1 MKVAKS
7 EFSGNREERIVDG
20 NVTSGALQGRSRA
33 RDYWRFDTRSIVR
46 GAFFGLV
53 MALFVGIG
61 DRADAALS
69 GGAFPILGGISWAA
83 IMGISTLLCRQPGG
97 VIAGLVQG
105 LVDIALGLSP
115 LALIFPVVNA
125 AGSLAYSLVAWK
137 MPMNRL
143 SHHFLAQVAG
153 NLVGNGLVAL
163 GLFYMLELP
172 VEIILISTA
181 VTTVA
186 AVIGGTFLTR
196 LVVGA
201 AERSGLLD

>member
-1 MKVAKS
+1 MG
-7 EFSGNREERIVDG
+7 GNATKCVG
-20 NVTSGALQGRSRA
+20 QGRSRGMG
-33 RDYWRFDTRSIVR
+33 YWRFDTRSIVR

-53 MALFVGIG
+53 MALFVGVG

-97 VIAGLVQG
+97 IIAGLVQG
-105 LVDIALGLSP
+105 FVDIALGLSP

-137 MPMNRL
+137 LPMDRL
-143 SHHFLAQVAG
+143 SHHFFAQTAG
-153 NLVGNGLVAL
+153 NVVGNGLVAL
-163 GLFYMLELP
+163 GLFYMLQLP
-172 VEIILISTA
+172 IEIILISVA

-186 AVIGGTFLTR
+186 AIVGGTFLTR
-196 LVVGA
+196 LVVDA